1 MLAVNTSAYT
11 FPLTVSISYLLV
23 RNRVVPFPM
32 CQFNFETQRTMV
44 RKMLIVTGFESLYG
58 NIFRLLFNL
67 F

>member
-11 FPLTVSISYLLV
+11 CPLTVSVSYLLV
-23 RNRVVPFPM
+23 RDRVVSFPM
-32 CQFNFETQRTMV
+32 CQFNIETQRTMV
-44 RKMLIVTGFESLYG
+44 RKMLIVTGFESVYE